1 MVKYADKLTQTWV
14 LVKPYKLLTQP
25 IPMQLYIHIHIYIH
39 NIHTYIFTLSA
50 FPKRNSFPKVAKT
63 KFANIYCSPL
73 EKSLPSVHTLE
84 PTRSLHLDF
93 ALACAIIGCLQ

>member
-1 MVKYADKLTQTWV
+1 MY
-14 LVKPYKLLTQP
+14 
-25 IPMQLYIHIHIYIH
+25 IYIYVC
-39 NIHTYIFTLSA
+39 IYMYMYIRIS
-50 FPKRNSFPKVAKT
+50 K